1 MDDKFDVDAE
11 LVRKLAE
18 LLAETGLGEI
28 EYEDAGKRV
37 RVAMPG
43 AAPAAAPPAAV
54 PPPAAA
60 PVAHQEGNSEDHQ
73 AAEIAQHPGAV
84 TSPMVGTIYMSPA
97 PGEPP
102 FVHTGETVAEGQT
115 ILMVEA
121 MKTFNEIAAPRS
133 GTLSRVI
140 VEDGQP
146 VEFGE
151 ILALIE

>member
-1 MDDKFDVDAE
+1 MDDKFDVDAD

-28 EYEDAGKRV
+28 EYEDAGKRI
-37 RVAMPG
+37 RVATPG
-43 AAPAAAPPAAV
+43 AAPANISAV
-54 PPPAAA
+54 PGAN
-60 PVAHQEGNSEDHQ
+60 EES
-73 AAEIAQHPGAV
+73 AAEDLNSDAAHHPGAV

-102 FVHTGETVAEGQT
+102 FARPGESVVEGQT

-133 GTLSRVI
+133 GTLARII
-140 VEDGQP
+140 VADGQP

-151 ILALIE
+151 VLALIE

>member
-28 EYEDAGKRV
+28 EYEDAGKRI
-37 RVAMPG
+37 RVATPG
-43 AAPAAAPPAAV
+43 AAPANISAPPITV
-54 PPPAAA
+54 P
-60 PVAHQEGNSEDHQ
+60 VTGEER
-73 AAEIAQHPGAV
+73 AAEDLSSDATHHPGAV

-102 FVHTGETVAEGQT
+102 FVRPGESVVEGQT

-133 GTLSRVI
+133 GTLSRI
-140 VEDGQP
+140 VVADGQP

-151 ILALIE
+151 VLALIE

>member
-1 MDDKFDVDAE
+1 MDEKFDVDAD

-28 EYEDAGKRV
+28 EYEDAGKRI

-43 AAPAAAPPAAV
+43 ATSANVSTAPITVPAAS
-54 PPPAAA
+54 
-60 PVAHQEGNSEDHQ
+60 EGNATDSQSPDVMN
-73 AAEIAQHPGAV
+73 HPGAV

-102 FVHTGETVAEGQT
+102 FVRAGETVDEGQT
-115 ILMVEA
+115 ILVVEA
-121 MKTFNEIAAPRS
+121 MKTFNEIAAPCS
-133 GTLSRVI
+133 GKLSRII
-140 VEDGQP
+140 VADGQP
-146 VEFGE
+146 VEYGE

>member
-1 MDDKFDVDAE
+1 MDDKFDVDAD

-28 EYEDAGKRV
+28 EYEDAGKRI
-37 RVAMPG
+37 RVATPG
-43 AAPAAAPPAAV
+43 GAPASVSAPPIT
-54 PPPAAA
+54 A
-60 PVAHQEGNSEDHQ
+60 PVTSEETV
-73 AAEIAQHPGAV
+73 AADLNADATHHPGAV

-102 FVHTGETVAEGQT
+102 FVRPGESVVEGQT

-121 MKTFNEIAAPRS
+121 MKTFNEIAAPQS
-133 GTLSRVI
+133 GTLARII
-140 VEDGQP
+140 VTDGQP

-151 ILALIE
+151 VLALIE

>member
-1 MDDKFDVDAE
+1 MDDKFDVDAD

-28 EYEDAGKRV
+28 EYEDAGKRI

-43 AAPAAAPPAAV
+43 AAPANVSTAPITVPAAS
-54 PPPAAA
+54 
-60 PVAHQEGNSEDHQ
+60 EGNATDSQSPDVMN
-73 AAEIAQHPGAV
+73 HPGAV

-102 FVHTGETVAEGQT
+102 FVRPGETVDEGQT
-115 ILMVEA
+115 ILVVEA
-121 MKTFNEIAAPRS
+121 MKTFNEIAAPCS
-133 GTLSRVI
+133 GKLSRII
-140 VEDGQP
+140 VADGQP
-146 VEFGE
+146 VEYGE

>member
-1 MDDKFDVDAE
+1 MDDKFDVDAD

-28 EYEDAGKRV
+28 EYEDAGKRI
-37 RVAMPG
+37 RVATPG
-43 AAPAAAPPAAV
+43 AAPANISAV
-54 PPPAAA
+54 P
-60 PVAHQEGNSEDHQ
+60 VANEES
-73 AAEIAQHPGAV
+73 AAEDLNSDAAHHPGAV
-84 TSPMVGTIYMSPA
+84 TSPMVGPIYMSPA

-102 FVHTGETVAEGQT
+102 FARPGESVVEGQT

-133 GTLSRVI
+133 GTLARII
-140 VEDGQP
+140 VADGQP

-151 ILALIE
+151 VLALIE

>member
-1 MDDKFDVDAE
+1 MDDKFDVDAD

-28 EYEDAGKRV
+28 EYEDAGKRI

-43 AAPAAAPPAAV
+43 AAPASVVAPPITV
-54 PPPAAA
+54 PAASE
-60 PVAHQEGNSEDHQ
+60 EGAIGGQ
-73 AAEIAQHPGAV
+73 ASDVSHHPGAV

-102 FVHTGETVAEGQT
+102 FVRTGESVAEGQT

-133 GTLSRVI
+133 GTLSQII
-140 VEDGQP
+140 VADGQP
-146 VEFGE
+146 VEYGE
-151 ILALIE
+151 VLALIE

>member
-1 MDDKFDVDAE
+1 MDDKFDVDAD

-28 EYEDAGKRV
+28 EYEDAGKRI
-37 RVAMPG
+37 RVATPG
-43 AAPAAAPPAAV
+43 AAPANISAV
-54 PPPAAA
+54 P
-60 PVAHQEGNSEDHQ
+60 VANEES
-73 AAEIAQHPGAV
+73 AAEDLNSDAAHHPGAV
-84 TSPMVGTIYMSPA
+84 TSPMVGTVYMSPA

-102 FVHTGETVAEGQT
+102 FARPGESVVEGQT

-133 GTLSRVI
+133 GTLARII
-140 VEDGQP
+140 VADGQP

-151 ILALIE
+151 VLALIE

>member
-1 MDDKFDVDAE
+1 MQDKFDVDAD

-28 EYEDAGKRV
+28 EYEDAGKRI
-37 RVAMPG
+37 RVATPG
-43 AAPAAAPPAAV
+43 AAPANISAPPITVPVPGGEHAA
-54 PPPAAA
+54 
-60 PVAHQEGNSEDHQ
+60 EDLNSEATH
-73 AAEIAQHPGAV
+73 HPGAV

-102 FVHTGETVAEGQT
+102 FVRPGEAVVEGQT

-121 MKTFNEIAAPRS
+121 MKTFNEIAAPCS
-133 GTLSRVI
+133 GTLSRI
-140 VEDGQP
+140 VVADGQP

-151 ILALIE
+151 VLALIE

>member
-1 MDDKFDVDAE
+1 MDDKFDVDAD

-28 EYEDAGKRV
+28 EYEDAGKRI
-37 RVAMPG
+37 RVATPG
-43 AAPAAAPPAAV
+43 AAPANISAPPITV
-54 PPPAAA
+54 
-60 PVAHQEGNSEDHQ
+60 PVANEEN
-73 AAEIAQHPGAV
+73 AAEDLNSDAAHHPGAV

-102 FVHTGETVAEGQT
+102 FARPGESVVEGQT

-133 GTLSRVI
+133 GTLARII
-140 VEDGQP
+140 VADGQP

-151 ILALIE
+151 VLALIE

>member
-1 MDDKFDVDAE
+1 MDDKFDVDSD

-28 EYEDAGKRV
+28 EYEDAGKRI

-43 AAPAAAPPAAV
+43 AVPAQASTTPITV
-54 PPPAAA
+54 
-60 PVAHQEGNSEDHQ
+60 PVAG
-73 AAEIAQHPGAV
+73 AENGADSQNPDVSLHPGAV

-102 FVHTGETVAEGQT
+102 FVNAGEAVAAGQT

-121 MKTFNEIAAPRS
+121 MKTFNEIAAPCA
-133 GTLSRVI
+133 GTLSRII
-140 VEDGQP
+140 VADGQP
-146 VEFGE
+146 VEYGE
-151 ILALIE
+151 VLALIE